1 MNCSWENKIE
11 CCVETAE
18 QTLDPC
24 TDYIYGTNISLAKNN
39 CAEKG
44 GVRSRDVRG
53 HYRCACKTGY
63 HGHLCEQQ
71 TDHCISMPCKN
82 GASCTSSGP
91 YFSCKCKPGYRG
103 DYCEESYITCD
114 QGAVCH
120 NDGTCKPTDD
130 GYVCDCKPNYA
141 GTHCEKQHE
150 HCETVTCLPHG
161 ECFNLTDL
169 GTFKCY
175 CQSDYTGR
183 LCNSR
188 IAKTTATPGETAP
201 QEVDQNF
208 LIIMAVCA
216 GLICLT
222 VAAFVYMRMKQK
234 RIGIESQYCSSRA
247 EVSTRSTKR
256 TNSATGYSKAT
267 SAWAYI
273 KSRAGKKRSAS
284 QQSSRTYEYSN
295 VTRR

>member
-183 LCNSR
+183 HSENNCY
-188 IAKTTATPGETAP
+188 PGRNCSPGGGSKFSHYNGRLRRT
-201 QEVDQNF
+201 DMLN
-208 LIIMAVCA
+208 C
-216 GLICLT
+216 GCICLY
-222 VAAFVYMRMKQK
+222 ANEAKENRH
-234 RIGIESQYCSSRA
+234 
-247 EVSTRSTKR
+247 
-256 TNSATGYSKAT
+256 
-267 SAWAYI
+267 
-273 KSRAGKKRSAS
+273 
-284 QQSSRTYEYSN
+284 
-295 VTRR
+295 